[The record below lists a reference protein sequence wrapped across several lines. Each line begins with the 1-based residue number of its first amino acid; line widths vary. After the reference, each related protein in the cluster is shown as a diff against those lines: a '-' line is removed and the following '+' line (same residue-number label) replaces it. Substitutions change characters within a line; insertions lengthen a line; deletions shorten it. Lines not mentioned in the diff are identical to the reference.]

1 MGNHPMRLAAVRYA
15 KTSVGHTFR
24 QNPHAL
30 HMSSPM
36 TTSHFPA
43 GPFGAFLSALNSAIT
58 APLGHRLQHDLLGGC
73 DVLPRQPLRLE
84 GIAREDRLV
93 DRAVLAPRLLQPV
106 LGAQQ

>member
-58 APLGHRLQHDLLGGC
+58 GPLGHDFQDDLLGAH
-73 DVLPRQPLRLE
+73 DVLPRQPLGLAS
-84 GIAREDRLV
+84 IPRENRLV
-93 DRAVLAPRLLQPV
+93 NGGLPPPRLLEPA